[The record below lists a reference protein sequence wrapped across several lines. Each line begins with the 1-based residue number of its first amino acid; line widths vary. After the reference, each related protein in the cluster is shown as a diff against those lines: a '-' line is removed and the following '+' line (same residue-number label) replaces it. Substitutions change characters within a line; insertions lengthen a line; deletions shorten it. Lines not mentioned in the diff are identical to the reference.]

1 MKKLIAVAALGLTLA
16 LSACAPNGTTTV
28 SESETSAPTST
39 STATPTPTQTPTVH
53 VAVEVVLE
61 GNRIAWSDIVTVAE
75 RGDVPVIL
83 LPASLD
89 AEVVLVGAPDEWS
102 TSSFLRVF
110 SNGDGSVTIK
120 PQAKYN
126 AFSDPQD
133 YVGQSSGTLYFET
146 PEGDLALKVEGVQ
159 P

>member
-1 MKKLIAVAALGLTLA
+1 MKKTLATAALGLTLA
-16 LSACAPNGTTTV
+16 LSACAPNGTTTI

-110 SNGDGSVTIK
+110 PNGDGSITIK

-126 AFSDPQD
+126 AFATPTDF
-133 YVGQSSGTLYFET
+133 VGKASGTIHFQT
-146 PEGDLALKVEGVQ
+146 ADSDIALKVKEVQ